1 MLDVE
6 EKCSKLNI
14 IYEQPTSPQSPQ
26 REQREEW
33 GNKLDFL
40 FSCISVSVGLGN
52 VWRFPYLCYKHGGGA
67 FLVTY
72 FIAMIFCGIPIF
84 FQEVAIGQY
93 LGSGGMTL
101 VGKLCPILSGTGYAT
116 MTIVFLLDV
125 YYCVIVAWTFFYLA
139 SCFISYPTLPWE
151 NCNNWWNTDNC
162 LMPNSVNMTHE
173 PFSTDT
179 IKRMFNTSLTLN
191 HNIDS
196 WNQMYFNKT
205 NELQG
210 NIFKNDGQLTEFCHT
225 IKSLSYADV
234 SLNFTGIETNIS
246 SVLRPGQGVD
256 FLNQLRNCFN
266 VTTVTPAEEYWE
278 RRVLMLTSGIENIG
292 GMQWEL
298 LCLLGVSWILIY
310 TILGKGLSQSGKI
323 VWFIAMFPY
332 LIMGALLIRAV
343 TLEGASEG
351 IRYLVTPRWESLL
364 NSDTWIEGTTQIF
377 FGYSVGVGTLPALGS
392 FNRFHH
398 NCYRDAVLTC
408 VINTLTSIIP
418 SVITFSILGFI
429 AASQGTTVSDVVES
443 GPGLV
448 FITYPQ
454 VVLQLPGARI
464 WAVVFFVML
473 AMIGIDSE
481 FCNVESFI
489 TGLTDKWPKY
499 LHTKRKTFTLLVCIG
514 MFVLSSSMVTNGGM
528 YIFQLMD
535 TYSAS
540 GISLLWVCFFQTI
553 AISWFFGADRFR
565 ECVNQMLGF
574 RPNLFWYICWVYLAP
589 FVMITVFIFFIIKY
603 EPVKY
608 GNHYTYPW
616 WGEGLGII
624 ISLISMIWIPLYA
637 VYYLMTEPGTFKQK
651 LERGF
656 TPIPEVKCR
665 TKIKKET
672 KNTIDRRIN
681 IQLMECSALVY
692 SCENNDSKN
701 L

>member
-6 EKCSKLNI
+6 EKCIKLNI
-14 IYEQPTSPQSPQ
+14 TYEQPRSQTPQ

-72 FIAMIFCGIPIF
+72 FIAMVFCGIPIF

-139 SCFISYPTLPWE
+139 SCFLSFPDLPWE
-151 NCNNWWNTDNC
+151 SCNNWWNTENC
-162 LMPNSVNMTHE
+162 LMPTSFNKTRE
-173 PFSTDT
+173 YFSSDT
-179 IKRMFNTSLTLN
+179 IIRMFNTMPSILN
-191 HNIDS
+191 NNLEP
-196 WNQMYFNKT
+196 WNKVIFNRSYAPK
-205 NELQG
+205 EEF
-210 NIFKNDGQLTEFCHT
+210 FKNNSQFTDFCHT
-225 IKSLSYADV
+225 IKLLPIDD
-234 SLNFTGIETNIS
+234 LENFTGIGDNNSSTSIS
-246 SVLRPGQGVD
+246 QENGKL
-256 FLNQLRNCFN
+256 FNQLRQHCIN
-266 VTTVTPAEEYWE
+266 VTTKTPAEEYWE
-278 RRVLMLTSGIENIG
+278 RRVLMLSSGIEDIG
-292 GMQWEL
+292 
-298 LCLLGVSWILIY
+298 
-310 TILGKGLSQSGKI
+310 GKGLSQSGKI

-332 LIMGALLIRAV
+332 LIMGSLLIRAV
-343 TLEGASEG
+343 TLEGAGEG
-351 IRYLVTPRWESLL
+351 IRYLITPRWESLM

-392 FNRFHH
+392 FNQFHH

-418 SVITFSILGFI
+418 SLITFSILGFI
-429 AASQGTTVSDVVES
+429 ATFQGSTVNDVVES

-464 WAVVFFVML
+464 WAIIFFVML

-489 TGLTDKWPKY
+489 TGLTDKWSKY
-499 LHTKRKTFTLLVCIG
+499 LHAKRKTFTMSVCMG

-535 TYSAS
+535 MYSAS
-540 GISLLWVCFFQTI
+540 GISLLWVCFFQTV

-565 ECVNQMLGF
+565 ECINQMLGF

-589 FVMITVFIFFIIKY
+589 FVMITVFIFYVIKY
-603 EPVKY
+603 EPVMY
-608 GNHYTYPW
+608 GTHYRYPW
-616 WGEGLGII
+616 WGEGLGIT
-624 ISLISMIWIPLYA
+624 ISLMSMIWIPLYA
-637 VYYLMTEPGTFKQK
+637 VYYLMSEPGTLKQK
-651 LERGF
+651 LQRGL
-656 TPIPEVKCR
+656 TPIPEVHCR
-665 TKIKKET
+665 IKIKKES
-672 KNTIDRRIN
+672 KNIVDKGL
-681 IQLMECSALVY
+681 QLMECSTLVY
-692 SCENNDSKN
+692 CDNNASKN
-701 L
+701 I

>member
-1 MLDVE
+1 MIDIE
-6 EKCSKLNI
+6 EKCTKLNE
-14 IYEQPTSPQSPQ
+14 YEQPKSSPQPPH

-33 GNKLDFL
+33 GHKLDFL

-72 FIAMIFCGIPIF
+72 FIAMVFCGVPIF
-84 FQEVAIGQY
+84 FQEVAIGQF
-93 LGSGGMTL
+93 LGTGGMTL
-101 VGKLCPILSGTGYAT
+101 VGKLCPILTGTGYAT

-139 SCFISYPTLPWE
+139 SCFISFPTLPWDS
-151 NCNNWWNTDNC
+151 CNNWWNTENC
-162 LMPNSVNMTHE
+162 LKPTGGNSTLK
-173 PFSTDT
+173 FFWTDT
-179 IKRMFNTSLTLN
+179 IKGMFNTSLTLN
-191 HNIDS
+191 DNLKS
-196 WNQMYFNKT
+196 WNTIYFNESYTASDKF
-205 NELQG
+205 
-210 NIFKNDGQLTEFCHT
+210 FKNDSQLTAFCHT
-225 IKSLSYADV
+225 LKSLSAEG
-234 SLNFTGIETNIS
+234 LKNFSDTETNKS
-246 SVLRPGQGVD
+246 SILSVPEKSIE
-256 FLNQLRNCFN
+256 FLNQLRSCFN
-266 VTTVTPAEEYWE
+266 GTTVTPAEEYWE

-298 LCLLGVSWILIY
+298 LCLLGLSWILIY
-310 TILGKGLSQSGKI
+310 IILGKGLSQSGKI

-332 LIMGALLIRAV
+332 LIMGSLLIRAV
-343 TLEGASEG
+343 TLEGADEG
-351 IRYLVTPRWESLL
+351 IKFLITPKWESLM

-392 FNRFHH
+392 FNRFNH

-429 AASQGTTVSDVVES
+429 AASQGSTVSDVVES

-499 LHTKRKTFTLLVCIG
+499 LHAKRKTFTLLVCVF

-553 AISWFFGADRFR
+553 SISWFFGADRFR

-589 FVMITVFIFFIIKY
+589 FVMITVFIFYVIKY
-603 EPVKY
+603 QPVSY

-624 ISLISMIWIPLYA
+624 ISLMSMVWIPLYA
-637 VYYLMTEPGTFKQK
+637 VYYLITEPGTLKQK
-651 LERGF
+651 LVRGV
-656 TPIPEVKCR
+656 TPVPEVNSR
-665 TKIKKET
+665 IKLKRET
-672 KNTIDRRIN
+672 KKMIDKRMSL
-681 IQLMECSALVY
+681 QLMECNALVY
-692 SCENNDSKN
+692 CDNNDVKN
-701 L
+701 IQ